1 METYKKYGKF
11 FLCPNIQTITSE
23 AAQDIYDVLS
33 SVNPPAVINMEG
45 VESCSNDFLFMLK
58 KLDKVTLLNAESQ
71 FLSILYMT
79 GFDKYVKVYGDS
91 ASLFDDKREL
101 INRNF
106 CVV

>member
-11 FLCPNIQTITSE
+11 FLCPNIQTITKE
-23 AAQDIYDVLS
+23 AAQDIYEVLS
-33 SVNPPAVINMEG
+33 SVSIPTVVDMEG
-45 VESCSNDFLFMLK
+45 VESCSNEFLFMLK
-58 KLDKVTLLNAESQ
+58 KLKNVILLNTESQ

>member
-101 INRNF
+101 INRSF
-106 CVV
+106 CIV